1 MKRLPYILQIVIIL
15 GCVNLELFGI
25 TTDESQGQDAYELVN
40 AAYKGD
46 KEKVEALLAS
56 GVNAN
61 VTQLGGKTA
70 LINAALQSH
79 IDIVQVLLEKGADA
93 DLADRQKTTPL
104 IAAVLSY
111 ANNQDESQIKK
122 MIEMLIAKGANVNA
136 QNIGGQ
142 TALMLAG
149 HEGLLEVVKVLLAA
163 GADCKIENAFG
174 QKAKDLINENCPCYA
189 LVSGQIQSA
198 ELLD

>member
-1 MKRLPYILQIVIIL
+1 MKRLPYILQISIVL
-15 GCVNLELFGI
+15 GCVSGKLLAIN
-25 TTDESQGQDAYELVN
+25 TDESQGQDSYELVN

-46 KEKVEALLAS
+46 KDKVEALLAS

-79 IDIVQVLLEKGADA
+79 VDIVQLLLEKGADA
-93 DLADRQKTTPL
+93 GLADRQKTTPL

-122 MIEMLIAKGANVNA
+122 MVELFIAKGANVNA

-149 HEGLLEVVKVLLAA
+149 HRGLLEVVKVLIEA

-174 QKAKDLINENCPCYA
+174 QKAQDLINENCPCHT
-189 LVSGQIQSA
+189 LVSG
-198 ELLD
+198 ELKS